1 MALPWPL
8 IWMWASCRELSHDI
22 KTASWRGGGGSS
34 SGPQVTRSHWPF
46 EIFICCAAIG
56 ALCQISLWID
66 GDHAE
71 LKEALRSS
79 CHSTHSRW
87 NDSFWRSSVWWDDMK
102 AFFMDLTDFKSKR
115 VLVKLISLH
124 YDILYFILFRGVFI
138 LFRIFMILSI
148 CIFLDKCSSIFYIP
162 SRIYIKFPYK
172 FNTWPI

>member
-1 MALPWPL
+1 M
-8 IWMWASCRELSHDI
+8 
-22 KTASWRGGGGSS
+22 
-34 SGPQVTRSHWPF
+34 
-46 EIFICCAAIG
+46 
-56 ALCQISLWID
+56 
-66 GDHAE
+66 
-71 LKEALRSS
+71 
-79 CHSTHSRW
+79 
-87 NDSFWRSSVWWDDMK
+87 WWDDMK

-172 FNTWPI
+172 FNT